1 MSKRYT
7 EFAMNQHLLLRTAAG
22 RLAAAG
28 MDFFTPADL
37 EAHLGITR
45 RKAYDLAQRMTRT
58 NQARRL
64 KNGLYALLP
73 PTDWVDPEGYAVNRY
88 WTAANLMRGQPYFI
102 AYYTAMDLHQMTQ
115 HPIRTVFV
123 AATRQQKDLTVGPV
137 RFRFVTLTEARFFGA
152 ETRKLEG
159 NPVEVA
165 DLERTFLDCVDRM
178 ELCGGLEEV
187 VRGYD
192 RRHRDLDRE
201 KLLRYTLQFNSPVTA
216 KRLGLLLELVG
227 HSDVRLFRELE
238 RTTPRLGHYA
248 RLEPG
253 GERQATERNR
263 RWELDVNANV
273 EKLLQ
278 TLNT

>member
-1 MSKRYT
+1 MDEY
-7 EFAMNQHLLLRTAAG
+7 LPLRTAAG

-28 MDFFTPADL
+28 VDFFTPEEL
-37 EAHLGITR
+37 EAHLRITR
-45 RKAYDLAQRMTRT
+45 RKAYDLAQRLEQA
-58 NQARRL
+58 NLARRL
-64 KNGLYALLP
+64 KKGLYALLP
-73 PTDWVDPEGYAVNRY
+73 PTDWVDAEGFAVNRY
-88 WTAANLMRGQPYFI
+88 WTAANLMRRRPYFI
-102 AYYTAMDLHQMTQ
+102 AFYTAMDLHQMTQ

-123 AATRQQKDLTVGPV
+123 ATTWRRKDLVVGPV

-152 ETRKLEG
+152 ETRRLEG

-187 VRGYD
+187 LRGYD

-201 KLLRYTLQFNSPVTA
+201 KLLRYTLQFDSPVAA

-227 HSDVRLFRELE
+227 HGDARLFRELE
-238 RTTPRLGHYA
+238 RTTPRLGHYVP
-248 RLEPG
+248 LEPR
-253 GERQATERNR
+253 GEGQVAERNR
-263 RWELDVNANV
+263 RWELDVNADV

-278 TLNT
+278 TLRT

>member
-1 MSKRYT
+1 MANRYT
-7 EFAMNQHLLLRTAAG
+7 VFAMNEQLPLGTAAG

-28 MDFFTPADL
+28 VDFFSPADL
-37 EAHLGITR
+37 EVHLGITR
-45 RKAYDLAQRMTRT
+45 RKAYDLAQRMERA
-58 NQARRL
+58 NLARRL
-64 KNGLYALLP
+64 KKGLYALLP
-73 PTDWVDPEGYAVNRY
+73 PADWVDPKGFAINRY
-88 WTAANLMRGQPYFI
+88 WTAANLMRGRPYFI
-102 AYYTAMDLHQMTQ
+102 AYYTAMDLHEMTQ

-137 RFRFVTLTEARFFGA
+137 RFRFVTLTEARFFGT

-159 NPVEVA
+159 NPVETA

-187 VRGYD
+187 IRGFD

-201 KLLRYTLQFNSPVTA
+201 KLLRYALQFDGPVAA

-227 HSDVRLFRELE
+227 HGDARLFRELE
-238 RTTPRLGHYA
+238 RTTPRLGHYVP
-248 RLEPG
+248 LEAG
-253 GERQATERNR
+253 GERQPTERNR
-263 RWELDVNANV
+263 RWELDVNADV

-278 TLNT
+278 TLRT

>member
-1 MSKRYT
+1 MSMQYARL
-7 EFAMNQHLLLRTAAG
+7 AMREQLPLRTAAG

-28 MDFFTPADL
+28 VDFFTPADL
-37 EAHLGITR
+37 ELHLGITR
-45 RKAYDLAQRMTRT
+45 RKAYDLAQRMTRA
-58 NQARRL
+58 NLARRL
-64 KNGLYALLP
+64 KKGFYALLP
-73 PTDWVDPEGYAVNRY
+73 PADWVDAEGFAVNRY
-88 WTAANLMRGQPYFI
+88 WTAANLMRGRPYFI

-123 AATRQQKDLTVGPV
+123 AVTRQQRDMTVGPV

-159 NPVEVA
+159 NPVEIA

-187 VRGYD
+187 VRGFD

-201 KLLRYTLQFNSPVTA
+201 KLLRYILQFDGPVAA

-227 HSDVRLFRELE
+227 HGDVRLFRELE
-238 RTTPRLGHYA
+238 RTTPRLGFYA
-248 RLEPG
+248 PLEPG
-253 GERQATERNR
+253 GEPQATERNR
-263 RWELDVNANV
+263 RWELDVNADMD
-273 EKLLQ
+273 KLLHALK
-278 TLNT
+278 T